1 MLYYTG
7 SFLYQLNNLYDKS
20 EEILNKLC
28 DELLKL
34 ELYEYMGVY
43 LILMVKQKANLLEWD
58 LSSRYLMKLLAYAWL
73 HMLKNLEVWVY
84 FELARSFFFMNQHDV
99 SEYFQTRSEMSII
112 EPTTNIYRGLMATEF
127 SQ

>member
-73 HMLKNLEVWVY
+73 HMLQNLEVWVY
-84 FELARSFFFMNQHDV
+84 FELSRSFFFMNQHEV

-112 EPTTNIYRGLMATEF
+112 EPTTNIYRGLMAK
-127 SQ
+127 